1 MTRAPLFLS
10 KNVHVMFQFGDEHP
24 AEIEDLWAA
33 LVRWWPAN
41 LKVVIRYLLV
51 LVNMAATDLLP
62 YVRGFFL
69 VLDIT
74 AFTVCHNMTQQ
85 TAWPLLTWQTLT

>member
-1 MTRAPLFLS
+1 MTHAPLFLS

-62 YVRGFFL
+62 YVRGFFRTL
-69 VLDIT
+69 CIT
-74 AFTVCHNMTQQ
+74 AFTVYHDMTRRL
-85 TAWPLLTWQTLT
+85 PGPC